1 MCSSTLSLPSLS
13 ALSYIKHSI
22 KIEKKATSKWAVP
35 GIVVLKYCFCLF
47 VHSLSCPQKLRVQSP
62 QVVLTPLDGR
72 PASCSFNIYICQ
84 QQLWFVIKNLLNWKK
99 KSDSM
104 PERTNLEEF
113 LLSKHRV
120 DMKNDNDTSHGWQT
134 I

>member
-1 MCSSTLSLPSLS
+1 
-13 ALSYIKHSI
+13 
-22 KIEKKATSKWAVP
+22 
-35 GIVVLKYCFCLF
+35 
-47 VHSLSCPQKLRVQSP
+47 
-62 QVVLTPLDGR
+62 
-72 PASCSFNIYICQ
+72 
-84 QQLWFVIKNLLNWKK
+84 
-99 KSDSM
+99 M